1 MSLGDDVTGDEVT
14 CVGGDA
20 GLGGLMSLGD
30 NVKVDE
36 VTWVG
41 GDAGGLVSL
50 GDNVTGEEVT
60 WVGGDAGIAPWTG
73 DWDKGEGKVK
83 FEGGVV
89 VPVPSMGEKGGKGDG
104 VKLGGGVAGL
114 VCLGDGFD
122 GGGGRGGESGGS
134 VSSSVLREGASPSN
148 VRSVISAVP
157 ALVSSI
163 IALSI

>member
-1 MSLGDDVTGDEVT
+1 MSLGDDVTGEEVT

-41 GDAGGLVSL
+41 GDAVGLVSL

-60 WVGGDAGIAPWTG
+60 WVGGDAGLAPWTG

-83 FEGGVV
+83 FGGVVV

-104 VKLGGGVAGL
+104 VKLGGGEAGL
-114 VCLGDGFD
+114 VCLGDGVD
-122 GGGGRGGESGGS
+122 GGGGRGGESGG
-134 VSSSVLREGASPSN
+134 SVLREGASPSN